1 MEAIKNTEKIVFGLK
16 KEEKCLILEVLDKKE
31 VFILLKK
38 RSQNINKFIDRKNRL
53 FYNCKKVLFM
63 KKEIWFRQK

>member
-38 RSQNINKFIDRKNRL
+38 RSQNINKFIDRKKRL
-53 FYNCKKVLFM
+53 FYNCKKSL
-63 KKEIWFRQK
+63 I

>member
-38 RSQNINKFIDRKNRL
+38 CSQNINKFIDRKKRL

-63 KKEIWFRQK
+63 KKEI